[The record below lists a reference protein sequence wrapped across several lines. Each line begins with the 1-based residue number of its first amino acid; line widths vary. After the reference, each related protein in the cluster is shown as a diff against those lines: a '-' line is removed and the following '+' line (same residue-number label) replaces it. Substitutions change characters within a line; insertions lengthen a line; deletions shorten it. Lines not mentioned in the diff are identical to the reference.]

1 MILYKTK
8 YKKYNL
14 KNHEIITNVNLHQ
27 NIRIYV
33 KTTDSYKNIILK

>member
-14 KNHEIITNVNLHQ
+14 KNHEIITNVNSHQ
-27 NIRIYV
+27 NIQS
-33 KTTDSYKNIILK
+33 T